1 MNTMGPDD
9 IPLFA
14 MLKSRMGYLSERQKV
29 IAQNVANG
37 DTPDYQPRD
46 LKAYSFKATL
56 DQQAGGQPY
65 RGGQVSGT
73 SVNGVQMMATS
84 ATHLAP
90 SKPASAW
97 RSPQSADSET
107 TLDGNSVTLE
117 DQMLKMTDARM
128 NYDAAIS
135 FYQKSMNML
144 RQAAR
149 KPNG

>member
-14 MLKSRMGYLSERQKV
+14 MLKSRMGYLSQRQKV

-46 LKAYSFKATL
+46 LKAYTFKATL
-56 DQQAGGQPY
+56 DQQAVGQPY

-73 SVNGVQMMATS
+73 TVNGVQMMATS
-84 ATHLAP
+84 ATHMAP
-90 SKPASAW
+90 TRAVSPW
-97 RSPQSADSET
+97 RSPEGPDSET

-128 NYDAAIS
+128 NYDAAVS
-135 FYQKSMNML
+135 FYQKSMAL
-144 RQAAR
+144 LKTSTRR
-149 KPNG
+149 PGS

>member
-1 MNTMGPDD
+1 MSGMGPDD

-14 MLKSRMGYLSERQKV
+14 MLKSRMGYLSQRQKV

-56 DQQAGGQPY
+56 DQQATGQPY
-65 RGGQVSGT
+65 RGGPVSPT
-73 SVNGVQMMATS
+73 ATNGVQMMATS
-84 ATHLAP
+84 ATHMAP
-90 SKPASAW
+90 SRPVSPW
-97 RSPQSADSET
+97 RSPEQADSET

-128 NYDAAIS
+128 NYDAAVS
-135 FYQKSMNML
+135 FYQKSMAML
-144 RQAAR
+144 RTSTR
-149 KPNG
+149 RPGG

>member
-1 MNTMGPDD
+1 MTGMGPDD

-56 DQQAGGQPY
+56 AQQSAGQPY
-65 RGGQVSGT
+65 RGGPVAQPTG
-73 SVNGVQMMATS
+73 GVQMIATS
-84 ATHLAP
+84 ATHMAP
-90 SKPASAW
+90 SKPASIW
-97 RSPQSADSET
+97 RSPEGPDSET

-128 NYDAAIS
+128 NYDAAVG
-135 FYQKSMNML
+135 FYQKSMQML
-144 RQAAR
+144 KTSTRR
-149 KPNG
+149 PGG

>member
-1 MNTMGPDD
+1 MSGMGPDD

-14 MLKSRMGYLSERQKV
+14 MLKSRMGYLSQRQKV

-56 DQQAGGQPY
+56 DQQAAGQPY
-65 RGGQVSGT
+65 RGGPVSTMATG
-73 SVNGVQMMATS
+73 GVQMMATS
-84 ATHLAP
+84 AAHMAP
-90 SKPASAW
+90 SRPASPW
-97 RSPQSADSET
+97 RSPEQADSET

-128 NYDAAIS
+128 NYDAAVG
-135 FYQKSMNML
+135 FYQKSMAML
-144 RQAAR
+144 KTSTRR
-149 KPNG
+149 PGG